1 MNFGLPRSALA
12 MNVGVAALA
21 AVGLTA
27 LVPASGGSGQA
38 MLVIPILTLLLA
50 VVLVTRTRDT
60 IQRVRQEAGSGATI
74 DPDTGA
80 ATATLGERV
89 LDLEFAAAQR
99 GRPLTIALTRIEGL
113 SRYRAE
119 HGGAVADQ
127 LLRHAGRTL
136 ERHRRGMHLASRH
149 DGDEAMFLSIL
160 SGSEREGAA
169 IYAARVRREM
179 LRHPGL
185 PDPAGIS
192 VGIASFDLSMRSPA
206 ELLRQAEFA
215 LDKAAAAGGKVV
227 VVGAAGAQSPRS
239 RA

>member
-27 LVPASGGSGQA
+27 LVPASGGNGQA
-38 MLVIPILTLLLA
+38 MLVIPFLTLLLA
-50 VVLVTRTRDT
+50 AALLTRTRDT
-60 IQRVRQEAGSGATI
+60 IQRVRQEAGSGATV

-80 ATATLGERV
+80 ATATLGEQV
-89 LDLEFAAAQR
+89 LALEFAAAQR
-99 GRPLTIALTRIEGL
+99 GRPLTIVLTRIERL

-136 ERHRRGMHLASRH
+136 QRHRREMHLAARH

-160 SGSEREGAA
+160 SGSDRDGATV
-169 IYAARVRREM
+169 YATRVRREM

-185 PDPAGIS
+185 PEPAGVS
-192 VGIASFDLSMRSPA
+192 VGIASFDLSMKSPA

-215 LDKAAAAGGKVV
+215 LEKGAAAGGKVV
-227 VVGAAGAQSPRS
+227 VVGAGA
-239 RA
+239 A